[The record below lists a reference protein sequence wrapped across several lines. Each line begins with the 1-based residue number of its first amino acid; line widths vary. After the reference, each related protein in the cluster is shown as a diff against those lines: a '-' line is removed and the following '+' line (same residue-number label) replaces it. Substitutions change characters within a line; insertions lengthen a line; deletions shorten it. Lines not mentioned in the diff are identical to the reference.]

1 MIDFGSNLKTLV
13 EDKLD
18 VKVVPTQIVQI
29 GENRVS
35 LQLNGHSEEIE
46 AILDSLK
53 TAPTD
58 AELEKLSQE
67 GIEINFLNEEGCA
80 PYSTDIVKTDNG
92 LFYKGRR
99 VVIHIAT
106 AHPDKNRNTPIKQ
119 LHKYHL
125 HYCEELKKQ
134 KAQGNLEKYRVS
146 LSRDGTFHYVF
157 KDGAVPNQKL
167 YVCRRC
173 LSDFNPGVDYR
184 TLDVV
189 NFDLQKFFDSQ
200 PQTLQNGDSPKLLFD
215 GLDISGMDMDYQTL
229 SDEYRKDWRKISIQ
243 RKKAVNYT
251 CQECGWRPKEKKDR
265 KYIHTHHIDK
275 NKSNNLSSNLKVL
288 CIECHYYNYHK
299 TRTSDRQYLKFVDL
313 RNKGLI

>member
-1 MIDFGSNLKTLV
+1 MMNFGSNLKTLI
-13 EDKLD
+13 EDRLG

-58 AELEKLSQE
+58 AELERLSQE
-67 GIEINFLNEEGCA
+67 GIEINFINEEGCA

-106 AHPDKNRNTPIKQ
+106 AHPDHNRRTPIKQ

-134 KAQGNLEKYRVS
+134 KAKGNLEKYRVS

-173 LSDFNPGVDYR
+173 LSHFNPGVDYK
-184 TLDVV
+184 TLDVI
-189 NFDLQKFFDSQ
+189 NFDLQK
-200 PQTLQNGDSPKLLFD
+200 LDSPKLLFD

-251 CQECGWRPKEKKDR
+251 CQECGWRPKQNRDKR
-265 KYIHTHHIDK
+265 YIHTHHIDK
-275 NKSNNLSSNLKVL
+275 DKSNNLSSNLKVL
-288 CIECHYYNYHK
+288 CIACHYNYHP
-299 TRTSDRQYLKFVDL
+299 TRKSDRQYLKFVDL
-313 RNKGLI
+313 REKGLI